1 MAAGIEL
8 KHSCGVFGIWKHQD
22 AARYAYLGLY
32 SQQHRGQES
41 CGISSTDG
49 KTMFTRKGMGLV
61 AQYFT
66 EERIDYL
73 QGDSAIGHVRYS
85 TAGSSVAPNAQPIY
99 FDTHRGPIA
108 LAHNGNLVNADTI
121 RKDLGKAGTI
131 FMTSSDSEIVLHLIA
146 QSEKND
152 LEEAIFDALKQVE
165 GAYSFTIL
173 TPKMLIAV
181 RDPHGFRPLVLGKLD
196 DSYVF
201 ASETSAFDLIGAQF
215 IRELEPGEAAIVNE
229 SGIRFERPLP
239 AAETC
244 QCIFEHVYF
253 ARPDSFIFN
262 ALVHSVRTRIGEI
275 LAKETRGKLDVDLVM
290 PIPDGGT
297 YIAQG
302 YAKESGIP
310 FEMGLVRNH
319 YVGRTFIEPEQGI
332 RDFGVKVKLNPIR
345 QLIEGKKVA
354 LVDDSIVRGTTSR
367 KIVEMI
373 RGAGATEVHYVI
385 GSPPYV
391 SPCYYGIDTPSKDQ
405 LIANKFPLDEI
416 AKQVGADSVSYISLK
431 GLLESVAPDSDKFC
445 TSCFTGKYP
454 VGTSLDTFVEFR
466 KWRRRKLN
474 DAK

>member
-8 KHSCGVFGIWKHQD
+8 KHSCGVFGIWNYPD

-49 KTMFTRKGMGLV
+49 KDMYTRKGMGLV
-61 AQYFT
+61 AQYFN
-66 EERIDYL
+66 EERIDDL
-73 QGDSAIGHVRYS
+73 KGHSAIGHVRYS

-108 LAHNGNLVNADTI
+108 LAHNGNLVNADSI

-131 FMTSSDSEIVLHLIA
+131 FMTSSDSEIVLHLVA

-152 LEEAIFDALKQVE
+152 LEGAIFDALKQIE

-173 TPKMLIAV
+173 TPKMLIAA
-181 RDPHGFRPLVLGKLD
+181 RDPHGFRPLVMGKLK

-201 ASETSAFDLIGAQF
+201 ASETSAFDLIGAEF
-215 IRELEPGEAAIVNE
+215 IRELEPGEAAVVNE
-229 SGIRFERPLP
+229 EGVRFEKPFP
-239 AAETC
+239 EAEPC

-262 ALVHSVRTRIGEI
+262 HLVHGVRTRIGEI
-275 LAKETRGKLDVDLVM
+275 LAEETKGVLDVDLVM

-302 YAKESGIP
+302 FARASGIP

-332 RDFGVKVKLNPIR
+332 RDFGVKVKLNPIK
-345 QLIEGKKVA
+345 QLIEGKRVA

-391 SPCYYGIDTPSKDQ
+391 SPCYYGIDTPSKEH
-405 LIANKFPLDEI
+405 LIANNFPKDMI
-416 AKQVGADSVSYISLK
+416 AKQVGANSVSYISLE
-431 GLLESVAPDSDKFC
+431 GLLKSVHPDGEKFC
-445 TSCFTGKYP
+445 TSCFTGNYP
-454 VGTSLDTFVEFR
+454 VGTTLDIYNEFR
-466 KWRRRKLN
+466 NWKRRTLN
-474 DAK
+474 GSK